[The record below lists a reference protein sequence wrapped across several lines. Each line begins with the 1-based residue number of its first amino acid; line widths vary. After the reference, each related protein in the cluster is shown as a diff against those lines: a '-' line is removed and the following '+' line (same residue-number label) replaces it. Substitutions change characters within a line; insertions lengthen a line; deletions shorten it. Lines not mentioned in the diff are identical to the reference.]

1 MTFFGKYEK
10 KITLSCFRRRSRAG
24 KMKKN
29 EKLLAERA
37 LHIPQ
42 GPFKVHPI
50 FVEKA
55 KGAMITDVDGKGYI
69 DPFGGAKPRL

>member
-1 MTFFGKYEK
+1 
-10 KITLSCFRRRSRAG
+10 
-24 KMKKN
+24 MKKN
-29 EKLLAERA
+29 EKLLAEGA